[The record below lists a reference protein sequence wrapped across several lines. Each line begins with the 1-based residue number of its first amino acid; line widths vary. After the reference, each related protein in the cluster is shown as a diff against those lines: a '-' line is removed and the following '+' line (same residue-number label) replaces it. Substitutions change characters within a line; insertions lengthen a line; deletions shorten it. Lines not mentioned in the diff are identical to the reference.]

1 MSPLTTAAKPTHRK
15 ALVIIAII
23 AITLT
28 LGGGILF
35 SASNLSS
42 SVINTIDGSTYQAV
56 HLDDGETYFG
66 KITSMEDNYVNITD
80 VFYFL
85 DETKKT
91 LVKRGDESLVLN
103 HAHVLATENL
113 EDGNAVLQ
121 AILKYKSN
129 KN

>member
-1 MSPLTTAAKPTHRK
+1 MPPLTTTKPTHRK
-15 ALVIIAII
+15 SLAVVLIATALM
-23 AITLT
+23 
-28 LGGGILF
+28 LGGALF
-35 SASNLSS
+35 LSADNLRS

-56 HLDDGETYFG
+56 HLDNGESYFG
-66 KITSMEDNYVNITD
+66 RITTMDEDYVKIMD

-85 DETKKT
+85 DGTKKT

-103 HAHVLATENL
+103 RAHVLATENL

>member
-1 MSPLTTAAKPTHRK
+1 MSPLANKLTSHKGLAVALAATAL
-15 ALVIIAII
+15 LV
-23 AITLT
+23 
-28 LGGGILF
+28 LGGGVFL
-35 SASNLSS
+35 SANDLRS
-42 SVINTIDGSTYQAV
+42 SVVNTIDSSTYQAV
-56 HLDDGETYFG
+56 HLDNSETYFG
-66 KITSMEDNYVNITD
+66 KITSMDDNYVNVTD

-103 HAHVLATENL
+103 RAHVLATENL